1 MNKILVTGGCGFIG
15 SHFVRR
21 MLTNHPDLQVVNLDA
36 LTYAGNPRNVEDVA
50 DDPRYRFV
58 RGSIADPDAV
68 AEAAEGCDAIV
79 NFAAETHVDRSI
91 HAGYEFVTS
100 NVIGPMTLLAWLRDH
115 GGRMVHV
122 STDEVYGD
130 IEPGEASREDDPLHP
145 SSPYSAAKA
154 GGDLQ
159 VFAAVRTYG
168 VDALLT
174 RGSNT
179 YGPYQYPEKMI
190 PLFTTNL
197 LDGQPVPVYGDG
209 KQARD
214 FIWAEDH
221 CAGIELALEK
231 GVAGEAYNVGGG
243 NEIANIETTQRL
255 LELTGRDAS
264 MITHVEDRLGHDRR
278 YALDTSKLRALGW
291 APQTTFAEGLEKTV
305 AWYRDNRDWWE
316 PIKRGEVF
324 EAYSARQYGKASA

>member
-1 MNKILVTGGCGFIG
+1 MKRVLITGGCGFIG

-21 MLTNHPDLQVVNLDA
+21 MLTRHPGLEVVNLDA

-58 RGSIADPDAV
+58 HGSIADPEAV
-68 AEAAEGCDAIV
+68 ADAAEGCDAIV

-100 NVIGPMTLLAWLRDH
+100 NVIGPMTLLAWLREH

-130 IEPGEASREDDPLHP
+130 IEPGEASKETDGLQP

-159 VFAAVRTYG
+159 VLASVRTYG
-168 VDALLT
+168 VEAMIT

-197 LDGQPVPVYGDG
+197 LDAQPVPVYGDG
-209 KQARD
+209 RQARD

-221 CAGIELALEK
+221 CAGIELVLEK
-231 GVAGEAYNVGGG
+231 GEAGEIYNVGGG
-243 NEIANIETTQRL
+243 QEIENLETTRRL
-255 LELTGRDAS
+255 LELTGRDES
-264 MITHVEDRLGHDRR
+264 FVTHVEDRLGHDRR
-278 YALDTSKLRALGW
+278 YALDCSKLRALGW
-291 APQTTFAEGLEKTV
+291 APETSFAEGLERTV
-305 AWYRDNRDWWE
+305 AWYGARRDWWE

-324 EAYSARQYGKASA
+324 ESYAARQYGSRA

>member
-1 MNKILVTGGCGFIG
+1 LKRILVTGGCGFIG

-21 MLTNHPDLQVVNLDA
+21 MLKLHPALEVVNLDA

-58 RGSIADPDAV
+58 HGSIVDADAV
-68 AEAAEGCDAIV
+68 ADAADGCDAIV

-91 HAGYEFVTS
+91 HAGFEFVTA
-100 NVIGPMTLLAWLRDH
+100 NVVGPMTLLAWIREN

-130 IEPGEASREDDPLHP
+130 IEPGEASKETDGLLP

-159 VFAAVRTYG
+159 VLASVRTYG
-168 VDALLT
+168 AEAMIT

-209 KQARD
+209 RQARD
-214 FIWAEDH
+214 FIWVEDH
-221 CAGIELALEK
+221 CAGIELVLAK
-231 GVAGEAYNVGGG
+231 GEPGEVYNVGGG
-243 NEIANIETTQRL
+243 HEIENIETTQRL

-264 MITHVEDRLGHDRR
+264 LIQHVADRLGHDRR
-278 YALDTSKLRALGW
+278 YALDCSKLRALGW
-291 APQTTFAEGLEKTV
+291 APEVDFAEGLARTV
-305 AWYRDNRDWWE
+305 AWYGEHRDWWE
-316 PIKRGEVF
+316 PIKRGETF
-324 EAYSARQYGKASA
+324 EAYSARQYGANA